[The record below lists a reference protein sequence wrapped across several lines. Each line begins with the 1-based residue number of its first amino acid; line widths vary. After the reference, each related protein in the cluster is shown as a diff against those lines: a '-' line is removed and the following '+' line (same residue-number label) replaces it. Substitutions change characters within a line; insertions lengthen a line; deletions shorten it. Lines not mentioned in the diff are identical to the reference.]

1 MVSFSCEA
9 CGDVLTKKKLDP
21 HRGQCRGASFTCID
35 CMVHFY
41 GMEYRAHTSCMSE
54 AQKYQGAL
62 YKEKPQKG
70 KKGQNNKQNPN
81 QTPNGHH
88 QQARVEDAPPPPAPT
103 PPPVGEVKT
112 PAPAPANNDK
122 PVNVFDYLVADETP
136 NASKVAL
143 VEPPK
148 EQMKMNPN
156 AKSVFEPSESLTR
169 VETNPNT
176 DDEGKNYDVA
186 YQENG
191 FSYGAGHIPHSTSP
205 PNASTTEFV
214 TPASKKKKDRKAPGT
229 VSEKK
234 RKRGQ
239 ADVLSTPGEA
249 VDTQMMDAPSSII
262 NNAGTPM
269 LNHSGLTGGLNRMM
283 RSASPDG
290 DDSPETNRRAYQD
303 TSSPIKRSRRNG
315 KEANGNGDPGLGISM
330 KNRAGRLVSSMFGG
344 SAVSSTNGSEPGSK
358 AVVHAR
364 RGSSSS
370 GDGQLDVRKSKKSH
384 RSRADEDDSRKSK
397 RKSSNPTDGDR
408 PSRRLKQIDERR
420 GSADS
425 SHGHQVTVYK
435 QSRPPARTD
444 EDLQREL
451 GHHFLSL
458 VASHSERGCS
468 VNKALKRFHRDLSDE
483 YDADRGRDNGRSR
496 ADRERRV
503 DDEKDLFRALRL
515 RRNDRGEI
523 VVFI

>member
-41 GMEYRAHTSCMSE
+41 GLEYRAHTSCMTE

-70 KKGQNNKQNPN
+70 KKGQNKQNPN
-81 QTPNGHH
+81 QTPNGRQ

-103 PPPVGEVKT
+103 PPPAGEVRAL
-112 PAPAPANNDK
+112 APAPANNDK

-156 AKSVFEPSESLTR
+156 AKSVFEPSESLAR

-191 FSYGAGHIPHSTSP
+191 FSYGAGNIPHSASP
-205 PNASTTEFV
+205 PNASTAELV
-214 TPASKKKKDRKAPGT
+214 TPAPKKKKDRKAPGT

-249 VDTQMMDAPSSII
+249 VDTPMMDAPSSII

-290 DDSPETNRRAYQD
+290 DDSPETSRRAYQD

-358 AVVHAR
+358 AVAHAR

-370 GDGQLDVRKSKKSH
+370 GDGQLEVRKNKKAH
-384 RSRADEDDSRKSK
+384 RSRADDDDSRKSK

-420 GSADS
+420 GSVDS

-458 VASHSERGCS
+458 VSSHSERGCS